1 MYPIK
6 QNNQSSTTMTKMTIN
21 NSVLEELHSFDI
33 STGGSYPFISISVNE
48 EEVAHIDIVPGLS
61 VHYYDV
67 MPGFVID
74 GEEYDA
80 TTVEIV
86 THMDGKYD
94 YVQILDMAGHE
105 LHCHEGKKVA
115 S

>member
-1 MYPIK
+1 MNTFK
-6 QNNQSSTTMTKMTIN
+6 STSTTVTTMSKMTIN
-21 NSVLEELHSFDI
+21 NPALEELHSFDI